1 MSVLVRV
8 PRAWGAG
15 GGPMIEAAMMDIG
28 LPEAATVAEDTL
40 EAQNERIV
48 EALPERPL
56 VLGGCCCAHVG
67 GGRGV
72 ARRHGRVAMVWI
84 DAHGDLNTP
93 ATSPSG
99 NEWGMPLRMLLD
111 AGDFAH
117 EDTALLGAR
126 DLDPPERDYIKATG
140 LAESREQL
148 DQVLDGVV
156 GAYIALD
163 CDVLDPREIDV
174 FMPAPDGPSLD
185 EVEALVLDV
194 ADRVPVLGM
203 GLTGLVAS
211 EANPARLTRLYT
223 AAGFGG

>member
-1 MSVLVRV
+1 MT
-8 PRAWGAG
+8 
-15 GGPMIEAAMMDIG
+15 EAAMMDIG

-40 EAQNERIV
+40 VAQNARIV
-48 EALPERPL
+48 EVLPERPL
-56 VLGGCCCAHVG
+56 VLGGCCCAQVG
-67 GGRGV
+67 GARGV

-93 ATSPSG
+93 ESSPSG

-111 AGDFAH
+111 AGDVAH

-126 DLDPPERDYIKATG
+126 DLDPPERDYIEATG
-140 LAESREQL
+140 LAVSREQL
-148 DQVLDGVV
+148 DLVLDGVV

-185 EVEALVLDV
+185 EVEALVQDV
-194 ADRVPVLGM
+194 ADRVSVLGM

-211 EANPARLTRLYT
+211 DANPARLARLYT

>member
-15 GGPMIEAAMMDIG
+15 GEAMTEAAMMDIG

-40 EAQNERIV
+40 VAQNERIV
-48 EALPERPL
+48 EVLPERPL

-67 GGRGV
+67 GARGV
-72 ARRHGRVAMVWI
+72 AGRHGRVAIVWI

-93 ATSPSG
+93 ETSPSG

-111 AGDFAH
+111 AGDVAH

-126 DLDPPERDYIKATG
+126 DLDPPERDYIEATG
-140 LAESREQL
+140 LAVSREQL
-148 DQVLDGVV
+148 DLVLDGVV

-185 EVEALVLDV
+185 EVEALVQDV
-194 ADRVPVLGM
+194 ADRVSVLGM

-211 EANPARLTRLYT
+211 DANLARLARLYT